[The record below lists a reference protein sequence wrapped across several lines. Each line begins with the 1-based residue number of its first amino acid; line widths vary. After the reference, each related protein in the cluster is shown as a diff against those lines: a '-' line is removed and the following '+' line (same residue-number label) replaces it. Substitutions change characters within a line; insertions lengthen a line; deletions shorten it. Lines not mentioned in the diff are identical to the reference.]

1 MSTFDALPTVRFAAG
16 AMRIIDQTLLPGR
29 HQVIALSRLAPVC
42 EAIRALRVRGAPAIG
57 VAAAYGLLVAVE
69 EAFAGGGPVFE
80 SGVDDAGNVAPS
92 RVARTPSASLPD
104 LHAVLAR
111 ASDEIGST
119 RPTAVN
125 LAWAL
130 ERMRGRWESDADT
143 PTALLAALVAE
154 ADAILAEDLAMG
166 RAMTAHGEALLD
178 DGDAVLTH
186 CNTGGLA
193 TGGVGTALGVVFAAH
208 AGGKRVHVFADE
220 TRPLLQGGRLTAWEC
235 ARRGVPVTVLVD
247 GAAASL
253 LASKRVRA
261 VLVGADRIAANG
273 DTANKIGT
281 LGVAIHA
288 ARFGVPFYVVAPSS
302 TIDSSLPT
310 GASIPIEQRAAHE
323 VLGVGGVEISAAGS
337 VYNPAFDVTPAEL
350 VTAIITEQGIH
361 RAPYRFAAHP

>member
-1 MSTFDALPTVRFAAG
+1 MGVIAAIPTARYGAG
-16 AMRIIDQTLLPGR
+16 ALRIIDQTLLPSR
-29 HQVIALSRLAPVC
+29 HVVISLSDVERVC

-69 EAFAGGGPVFE
+69 EAYPGDGPVFE
-80 SGVDDAGNVAPS
+80 SGIDGAGNVAPP
-92 RVARTPSASLPD
+92 RVARRPD
-104 LHAVLAR
+104 VTVDALRGVLA
-111 ASDEIGST
+111 AAADAIGAT

-125 LAWAL
+125 LLWAV
-130 ERMRGRWESDADT
+130 ERMRGVWQRDIPVELMFDK
-143 PTALLAALVAE
+143 LIAE

-166 RAMTAHGEALLD
+166 RAMATHGALLLD

-208 AGGKRVHVFADE
+208 AEGKRVHVFADE

-235 ARRGVPVTVLVD
+235 GERRIPVTVLVD

-253 LASKRVRA
+253 LSSKRVRA

-281 LGVAIHA
+281 LGLAIHA
-288 ARFGVPFYVVAPSS
+288 HRFGVPFYVVAPTS
-302 TIDSSLPT
+302 TIDASLPT
-310 GASIPIEQRAAHE
+310 GASIPIEQRAPAE
-323 VLGVGGVEISAAGS
+323 VVTLGGVTVSGASS

-350 VTAIITEQGIH
+350 IAGIVTEQGVH
-361 RAPYRFAAHP
+361 RPPYAFAAP

>member
-1 MSTFDALPTVRFAAG
+1 VSTFDALPTVRFSAG
-16 AMRIIDQTLLPGR
+16 AMRIIDQTLLPRR
-29 HQVIALSRLAPVC
+29 HEVVALSNLDAVC

-69 EAFAGGGPVFE
+69 QAFAGGGPVFE
-80 SGVDDAGNVAPS
+80 SGIDDVGNAAPS
-92 RVARTPSASLPD
+92 RLLRVPQADAAEL
-104 LHAVLAR
+104 R
-111 ASDEIGST
+111 ALLSRAADEIGST

-130 ERMRGRWESDADT
+130 DRMRSRWEVAGAAT
-143 PTALLAALVAE
+143 ELLEGLLAE

-208 AGGKRVHVFADE
+208 AAGKRIHVFADE

-235 ARRGVPVTVLVD
+235 AGRGIPVTVLVD

-253 LASKRVRA
+253 LASRRVRA

-281 LGVAIHA
+281 FGVAIHA

-302 TIDSSLPT
+302 TIDASLAS
-310 GASIPIEQRAAHE
+310 GASIPIEQRGADE
-323 VLGVGGVEISAAGS
+323 VLGVGGVQISGAAS

-350 VTAIITEQGIH
+350 VTAIVTERGIH
-361 RAPYRFAAHP
+361 RPPYGFAAR